1 MRKLNLKIFEL
12 LIKKVIVTLNLFV
25 ILRPLKYEKY
35 SI

>member
-1 MRKLNLKIFEL
+1 MRKLNLKIVEL

-25 ILRPLKYEKY
+25 ILRPLNYEKY